1 MFAFFC
7 IIHCKL
13 ISKELLIDLTLHG
26 YGACT
31 FLRFLNCHILHLF
44 EIFRNEN
51 IHLFEISCK
60 NRVLVLYPHCEGRYK
75 AKVNHGEN

>member
-1 MFAFFC
+1 MFAFFSY
-7 IIHCKL
+7 HPSQL
-13 ISKELLIDLTLHG
+13 ISKELLIYLALHG

-44 EIFRNEN
+44 EIFRNAN

-60 NRVLVLYPHCEGRYK
+60 NRVLVLYSHCEGRYK

>member
-1 MFAFFC
+1 MFVFFR

-44 EIFRNEN
+44 EI
-51 IHLFEISCK
+51 SCK
-60 NRVLVLYPHCEGRYK
+60 NRVLVLYSHCEGRYK